1 VNIAGIDR
9 ESLRRGIVLARP
21 GTLRSVDVMDVR
33 IRAVA
38 SVRHNMH
45 VTFHSGADEAN
56 AQLRLLD
63 HDQLDSGDEAWAQLK
78 LETPVAVLRGDRF
91 VIRTPNDTVGGGAIV
106 DIAPKRHR
114 RHHPPTLAALESMLS
129 DSPADRVLEAVAHT
143 PFLDLPTIA
152 RELQLSLEATSTAI
166 DELLESG
173 AIVTLQHADGALL
186 ATPELIERTR
196 SATLGLLDAH
206 HAAHPLRTGV
216 PLEELRTR
224 LHLGPRA
231 LAALIDGWKDVRADA
246 TFAARATFAPAPS
259 AAQQA
264 AIDAYLAALR
274 ASPERPP
281 SIDLNPD
288 ILGFLIDRGDVVDAS
303 GGIVFDADAF
313 ASMREK
319 VCAYIDQ
326 HGAITLAAARDLIGS
341 SRRHAQAF
349 LEHLDRLRV
358 TRRVGE
364 ERVLR

>member
-1 VNIAGIDR
+1 
-9 ESLRRGIVLARP
+9 
-21 GTLRSVDVMDVR
+21 
-33 IRAVA
+33 
-38 SVRHNMH
+38 
-45 VTFHSGADEAN
+45 
-56 AQLRLLD
+56 
-63 HDQLDSGDEAWAQLK
+63 
-78 LETPVAVLRGDRF
+78 
-91 VIRTPNDTVGGGAIV
+91 
-106 DIAPKRHR
+106 
-114 RHHPPTLAALESMLS
+114 MLS
-129 DSPADRVLEAVAHT
+129 DSPADRVLEAVART
-143 PFLDLPTIA
+143 PFSDLPTIA

-173 AIVTLQHADGALL
+173 AVVTLQHADGALL
-186 ATPELIERTR
+186 ATPELVERTR
-196 SATLGLLDAH
+196 SATLELLDTY

-216 PLEELRTR
+216 PLEEMRTR

-246 TFAARATFAPAPS
+246 TFAARATFAPSPS
-259 AAQQA
+259 SAQQA

-313 ASMREK
+313 ASMRDK
-319 VCAYIDQ
+319 VCAHIDQ
-326 HGAITLAAARDLIGS
+326 HGAITLATARDLIGS
-341 SRRHAQAF
+341 SRRHTQAF